1 MKREKE
7 IMVLNHNEMQLL
19 NKQAKRDQDRAN
31 DINAYQDLKK
41 HLETD
46 DARRQNEKLERQEK
60 IKKLL
65 NRQPTVTV
73 D

>member
-7 IMVLNHNEMQLL
+7 IMVLNHNEMLLL

-31 DINAYQDLKK
+31 DYNAYQDLKK